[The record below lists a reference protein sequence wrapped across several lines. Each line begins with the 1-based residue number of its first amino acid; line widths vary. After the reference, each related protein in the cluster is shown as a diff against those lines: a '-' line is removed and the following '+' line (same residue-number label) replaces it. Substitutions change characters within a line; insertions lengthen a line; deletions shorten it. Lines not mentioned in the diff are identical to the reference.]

1 MYDTFFMRIIGTES
15 FVATSRPLGR
25 DTSTD
30 ADQRVRV
37 NTVVQQAKNESMQEA
52 RWIRGE
58 SSSRHLPAEEEDLS
72 FSPRFN

>member
-1 MYDTFFMRIIGTES
+1 MYDTFFMRIIGTAS
-15 FVATSRPLGR
+15 FVAT
-25 DTSTD
+25 
-30 ADQRVRV
+30 VC

-72 FSPRFN
+72 FSPGFN